1 MRTSDLIQS
10 KSNAW
15 SKLIGN
21 EYLKRAIEVSLTGQ
35 HPITIIGNPDNG
47 KEYIE
52 EIFKSRVLDDD
63 IFNENLL
70 TFIYP
75 CPCGNYSDNLQIC
88 NCSRDEIVNYLKTDT
103 FRKAMKNDIIVRL
116 DTPPFS
122 DYKSVAE
129 AFSIVFS
136 RIKNEVETYRTLAI
150 HSDAMDL
157 LKIAYAKFHFTIC
170 QVERI
175 ENIAK
180 TIAKMESPVINIVQ
194 AHHMAESIQYQN
206 IK

>member
-1 MRTSDLIQS
+1 MNDLIES
-10 KSNAW
+10 KCNAW
-15 SKLIGN
+15 SKIKGN

-35 HPITIIGNPDNG
+35 HPITIIGNSDNG
-47 KEYIE
+47 KVYLE
-52 EIFKSRVLDDD
+52 EIFKSRFLDDN

-70 TFIYP
+70 TFIQP
-75 CPCGNYSDNLQIC
+75 CPCGNFTDNLQIC
-88 NCSRDEIVNYLKTDT
+88 NCSNKDIINYQKTDMY
-103 FRKAMKNDIIVRL
+103 RKAMNNDIIVRL
-116 DTPPFS
+116 TTPPFS
-122 DYKSVAE
+122 DYNRVSE

-170 QVERI
+170 QVERV
-175 ENIAK
+175 ENVAK